1 MTRTHKG
8 FLWPDEAV
16 DKLIAMYKEGRSA
29 RQIAIA
35 LGHGLT
41 RNAIIGKWERL
52 RKAGL
57 LPALS
62 DKVITLKLTE
72 QRLTPATLTK
82 MRTASYYVPPP
93 KPQRMMAAKLFVF
106 PKANIN
112 VPKVVDRVP
121 APVATKPIPDNK
133 FTPLDGTSPRP
144 LVGMTRGCCRW
155 PVGEDL
161 FCCEPVDIMTERPSS
176 YCPTHRK
183 VSRKVA

>member
-1 MTRTHKG
+1 MSPTPKVYA
-8 FLWPDEAV
+8 WPEEAV
-16 DKLIAMYKEGRSA
+16 EKLISLYKEGLSA
-29 RQIAIA
+29 RKIAEI

-41 RNAIIGKWERL
+41 RNSIIGKWERL
-52 RKAGL
+52 RKAGR
-57 LPALS
+57 LPSLS
-62 DKVITLKLTE
+62 DKAIILKLHQ
-72 QRLTPATLTK
+72 QRLTTATANK

-121 APVATKPIPDNK
+121 VPVATKPIPSNK

-144 LVGMTRGCCRW
+144 LIGMTRGCCRW